1 MDFSRYI
8 LKAIYALCAISILLL
23 LYGYTTDTSYW
34 GLVTAKSLNGL
45 IFYPMMAAGILLL
58 FAAWRHATTDSSL
71 LPDAKPLPGS
81 IGLAGAAAA
90 VVIIWIFAS
99 GGFFWRNIFSGPL
112 SMFGSYAD
120 IIKSYSDLP
129 PNFELTDLWE
139 QTGAMRLIVALLG
152 GLYVFLLYQ
161 IARGMS
167 DDKRESL
174 LAFFF
179 MAASGVLAIFTSA
192 NDFAVVAVLMALVTW
207 IALIFLKGRIPIYV
221 LGIVLVFSV
230 FFHPLLVMFA
240 LALLYVKLAG
250 SFLRN
255 GKPGIPLVLLIGM
268 ALLGIGLSLLQSFP
282 FTSVFMPASS
292 ASELFTSSHLWGA
305 ANQLLFVS
313 HLIVLIALLS
323 VIYMFVRCRVT
334 HLHGM
339 LFGSWFVMALA
350 FYLFTCSNYGWV
362 LGYASSAIVVVPALF
377 WITYVITCLE
387 TASARRAFAF
397 LAVTNALVTIPLLV
411 TVHSSEDVAER
422 FSRFLARENAFD
434 ARFEDGKNALLLGTM
449 YAEHF
454 ELYDDAVAVLAQ
466 YHRRYPL
473 DIVGRYEY
481 GWAQSNA
488 TTDQIDG
495 IDMMKKLE
503 IELIESN
510 KLFWEFNYRM
520 GTRWLLGNNHTFAS
534 IALERAAAEK
544 NTADIAKLLGG
555 AYMTIRVLDSM
566 VSKFKQ
572 AIALGDSS
580 QENFY
585 SVAFGAEQLND
596 SITAMEYY
604 KCGISLFPAYVP
616 NYQYVARYY
625 FLTGKYDSL
634 EALATQ
640 GMEHVARSPEL
651 EACMILVYHY
661 SDRPEQRDSL
671 YESFMDFFRTQ
682 PEALNQWGIF
692 LEENGMVYEGRKMQ
706 AADVSM
712 DSRSLH
718 TVLNFYN
725 YYKETNRPDSARIII
740 DRFIDA
746 NPEPEIMEVL
756 QAVRRYDTIIWPK
769 SE

>member
-1 MDFSRYI
+1 
-8 LKAIYALCAISILLL
+8 
-23 LYGYTTDTSYW
+23 
-34 GLVTAKSLNGL
+34 
-45 IFYPMMAAGILLL
+45 
-58 FAAWRHATTDSSL
+58 
-71 LPDAKPLPGS
+71 
-81 IGLAGAAAA
+81 
-90 VVIIWIFAS
+90 VVIIWIFTS
-99 GGFFWRNIFSGPL
+99 GGFFWRNIFAGPL
-112 SMFGSYAD
+112 SIFGSYAD

-139 QTGAMRLIVALLG
+139 QTGAMRLMAALLG

-161 IARGMS
+161 IARDMS
-167 DDKRESL
+167 DDRRVSI
-174 LAFFF
+174 LAFLF
-179 MAASGVLAIFTSA
+179 MAASGILAIFTSA

-207 IALIFLKGRIPIYV
+207 IALKFLKGNMPIFV
-221 LGIVLVFSV
+221 LGIALVLSV
-230 FFHPLLVMFA
+230 FFHPLFVMFA
-240 LALLYVKLAG
+240 MALLYVKLAG
-250 SFLRN
+250 TFLKS
-255 GKPGIPLVLLIGM
+255 GKPGIPLVLLVGM
-268 ALLGIGLSLLQSFP
+268 ALLGVGLSLLQSFP
-282 FTSVFMPASS
+282 FTSVFLPASS
-292 ASELFTSSHLWGA
+292 ASELFTLSHLWGA
-305 ANQLLFVS
+305 VNQLIFVS
-313 HLIVLIALLS
+313 HFIVLIALLS
-323 VIYMFVRCRVT
+323 VIYMFASSRVT

-339 LFGSWFVMALA
+339 LFGSWFVMALT
-350 FYLFTCSNYGWV
+350 FYIFSYSSYGWI
-362 LGYASSAIVVVPALF
+362 LGYASSAVVIVPALF
-377 WITYVITCLE
+377 WIAYVITSLE
-387 TASARRAFAF
+387 TVSARRALAF
-397 LAVTNALVTIPLLV
+397 LAVTNALIAIPLLV

-434 ARFEDGKNALLLGTM
+434 VRFEDGKNALLLGTM

-466 YHRRYPL
+466 HHRRYPL

-488 TTDQIDG
+488 TTDKIDG

-520 GTRWLLGNNHTFAS
+520 GTRWLHGYNHTFAS

-544 NTADIAKLLGG
+544 NTADIAKLLGN
-555 AYMTIRVLDSM
+555 AYMTLRVLDSM

-580 QENFY
+580 KENFY
-585 SVAFGAEQLND
+585 SVAFGSEQLND
-596 SITAMEYY
+596 SATAMEYY
-604 KCGISLFPAYVP
+604 KRGISLFPGYMR
-616 NYQYVARYY
+616 NYQYIARYY
-625 FLTGKYDSL
+625 FLTDQYDSL

-651 EACMILVYHY
+651 EACLILVYHY
-661 SDRPEQRDSL
+661 SDRPDQRDSL
-671 YESFMDFFRTQ
+671 YESFIDFYRTR
-682 PEALNQWGIF
+682 PEALNQWGVF

-712 DSRSLH
+712 TSRSLH

-725 YYKETNRPDSARIII
+725 YYIETDRPDSARIVI

-756 QAVRRYDTIIWPK
+756 QAVRSHDTIVWPK